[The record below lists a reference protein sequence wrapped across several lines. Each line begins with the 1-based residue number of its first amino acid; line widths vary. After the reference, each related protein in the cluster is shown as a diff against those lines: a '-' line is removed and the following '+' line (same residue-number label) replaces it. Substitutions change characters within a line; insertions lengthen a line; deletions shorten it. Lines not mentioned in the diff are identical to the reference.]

1 MEINE
6 TSNGLKTIHYL
17 LTDWSSGLLQRIKSK
32 ERHSVLFFFGWY
44 LSVNLNHFSYL
55 TNYFK
60 RKSNKLYQE
69 TKATNSKPSVM
80 REWLFQVIVMLC
92 AFLVLIVE
100 RIETIIIC
108 FLIYTLLWHTFIQKK
123 TNVECVL
130 KCIYCYIRKIHINLE
145 SSAGLVFLF
154 SDCSSW
160 IGRIFFWLK
169 NQENIE
175 KKSRNNSKE
184 KLKESREKSGEKNN

>member
-1 MEINE
+1 MDSKRFIIYWQIEAAGYCNG
-6 TSNGLKTIHYL
+6 SNQKKDIVFY
-17 LTDWSSGLLQRIKSK
+17 
-32 ERHSVLFFFGWY
+32 FFGWY

-108 FLIYTLLWHTFIQKK
+108 FLIYTLLWHTFIQKNK
-123 TNVECVL
+123 CRVRFEVHILLHKENSHQFGIISWTCV
-130 KCIYCYIRKIHINLE
+130 
-145 SSAGLVFLF
+145 F
-154 SDCSSW
+154 
-160 IGRIFFWLK
+160 IFRL
-169 NQENIE
+169 
-175 KKSRNNSKE
+175 
-184 KLKESREKSGEKNN
+184 

>member
-1 MEINE
+1 MDSKRFIIYWQIEAAGYCNG
-6 TSNGLKTIHYL
+6 SNQKKDIVFY
-17 LTDWSSGLLQRIKSK
+17 I
-32 ERHSVLFFFGWY
+32 FGWY

-154 SDCSSW
+154 SDCSS
-160 IGRIFFWLK
+160 RIVFFFSDWK
-169 NQENIE
+169 VYW
-175 KKSRNNSKE
+175 
-184 KLKESREKSGEKNN
+184 